1 MIRGTPPFAGE
12 GLGEDSNSGNFLNKF
27 AVLRSRTRVLP
38 PPTRCL
44 NVPFAV
50 TVFIWKDS
58 RAEFPDCLIGMRHL
72 ELGCQ
77 ATATFDQR
85 ATKPNSAI
93 AVCRE
98 FTPVS
103 SLSFVVAATT
113 SRHRILTQ

>member
-1 MIRGTPPFAGE
+1 
-12 GLGEDSNSGNFLNKF
+12 
-27 AVLRSRTRVLP
+27 V
-38 PPTRCL
+38 
-44 NVPFAV
+44 
-50 TVFIWKDS
+50 
-58 RAEFPDCLIGMRHL
+58 
-72 ELGCQ
+72 Q
-77 ATATFDQR
+77 